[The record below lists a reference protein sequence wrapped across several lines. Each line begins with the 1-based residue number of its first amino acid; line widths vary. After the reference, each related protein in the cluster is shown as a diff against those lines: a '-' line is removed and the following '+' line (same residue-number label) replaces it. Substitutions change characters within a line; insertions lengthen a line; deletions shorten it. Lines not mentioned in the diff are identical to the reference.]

1 MNKISLEK
9 KGRLPLTSVLERNIQ
24 IELYRILQNL
34 VVKKFTFNDIEL
46 TGVKFEPTINGR
58 PDLVVEAID
67 KGKKLSLLVIETKKK
82 VPFIDRKFDPYSKD
96 VIRQASGYAVDLGAP
111 YFATCNGEVL
121 VLFDTFTAGVPL
133 PQRRLKHYKVSL
145 DEEFA
150 KTILEEVCRFRVGLG
165 KWLEL
170 DDVFLQRLRTFHTF
184 ITPFILEALNRQ
196 LNEDLKFKEE
206 YVVWLKSQLFE
217 YSPKMNETIAEQLAY
232 MLMNR
237 LTFYKT
243 LETQISDLPKLR
255 KVETEDPRVFAERL
269 RGLFDK
275 VCKDVDYE
283 AIFEPHT
290 ILDQIILPKK
300 LIYTLNDFIEELGTY
315 DLSKI
320 RSDVIGRV
328 YEELIPD
335 VERHRLGQYYTPPPI
350 VELITEMCIKSANDK
365 VLDPACGSGGFL
377 VKAYH
382 KLKDLKKK
390 ENPFA
395 DDDKLHEEIL
405 NQLYGIDINAF
416 PAQLSS
422 INLAVRNLK
431 VTSRNINLIVS
442 DFFKVK
448 PSIGIIPKDLDVV
461 LTNPPYTR
469 QEEMEYKDQIREEA
483 LTYSDGSKIPL
494 DARAG
499 IYAYFF
505 THSAKFMKNHGMMGQ
520 ITSDT
525 WLDVGFGVNL
535 KRFFL
540 EHFEIHAIIW
550 YDIRAF
556 EKALVGT
563 CIIILEKEEESK
575 ENRDNNTV
583 KFVRIKKTLPIEKI
597 VTIIGTAKKDF
608 EDEHIGITTQKQ
620 NKLEPQDKW
629 GIFLRSP
636 TIYLKILKNKKVT
649 KLGKIASIK
658 RGITSGA
665 NQFFYL
671 DKGKIRLWSLEKEYL
686 KPIVISPKEMK
697 IEVKPKDIDNWV
709 LSVHKPKE
717 ELSESNVLRYIQWG
731 EETETTIK
739 GGKKGGSVVKGFHNL
754 STVTSRKLWYDIG
767 KREPAPI
774 LRSRRIWEKCVYLL
788 NKSDALANDSLYEIR
803 PKNENDTLVLA
814 GILNSSFAALVS
826 ELEGRFY
833 GGGVLELEVYETKAM
848 TVIDPNKISDKE
860 RQRIESA
867 FSEVCEAQSKGD
879 EKLEQEAR
887 IELDNAVFDVLKL
900 KESERRQVYE
910 GLESLRR
917 MRLQRKEVD
926 VLVET
931 AEKWKPLKKPKK
943 EKKTKVEPSK
953 RLDTWIKR

>member
-1 MNKISLEK
+1 M
-9 KGRLPLTSVLERNIQ
+9 TSVLERNIQ
-24 IELYRILQNL
+24 IELYRIFQNL
-34 VVKKFTFNDIEL
+34 VAKKFSYNDVEF
-46 TGVKFEPTINGR
+46 TGVRFEPTIDGR

-67 KGKKLSLLVIETKKK
+67 KGKKMSLLVIETKRK
-82 VPFIDRKFDPYSKD
+82 VPFIDRKFDPYSID
-96 VIRQASGYAVDLGAP
+96 VIRQASSYAVELGAP

-133 PQRRLKHYKVSL
+133 PQRRLKHYKVSF

-150 KTILEEVCRFRVGLG
+150 KTLLEEVCQFRIGVG

-184 ITPFILEALNRQ
+184 ITPFVLESLNRQ
-196 LNEDLKFKEE
+196 LREDARFKEE
-206 YVVWLKSQLFE
+206 YVGWLRSQLFE
-217 YSPKMNETIAEQLAY
+217 YSPEMNERIAEQLAY

-243 LETQISDLPKLR
+243 LETQVPSLPKLT
-255 KVETEDPRVFAERL
+255 KIETEDPKVFSESL
-269 RGLFDK
+269 RAVFDK

-290 ILDQIILPKK
+290 VLDQILLPKK

-335 VERHRLGQYYTPPPI
+335 LERHRLGQYYTPPPI
-350 VELITEMCIKSANDK
+350 VELITEMCIRSPNDK

-395 DDDKLHEEIL
+395 DDAKLHEEIL
-405 NQLYGIDINAF
+405 NQLYGVDINPF

-431 VTSRNINLIVS
+431 VASRHINLVVS

-448 PSIGIIPKDLDVV
+448 PSLSVIPKDLDVV
-461 LTNPPYTR
+461 VTNPPYTR

-483 LTYSDGSKIPL
+483 LTYSDGSKIEL

-505 THSAKFMKNHGMMGQ
+505 THSAKFLKNHGMMGQ

-525 WLDVGFGVNL
+525 WLDVGFGEDL

-540 EHFEIHAIIW
+540 DHFKIHAVIW
-550 YDIRAF
+550 YDVRAF

-563 CIIILEKEEESK
+563 CITILEKEDKSK
-575 ENRDNNTV
+575 EDRDDNIV
-583 KFVRIKKTLPIEKI
+583 KFVRIKKAMPTEVLVRTIE
-597 VTIIGTAKKDF
+597 TAKEDF
-608 EDEHIGITTQKQ
+608 EDERIGITVKKQKELQ
-620 NKLEPQDKW
+620 PKDKW
-629 GIFLRSP
+629 GKFLRAP
-636 TIYLKILKNKKVT
+636 AIYFKIKENPKMA
-649 KLGKIASIK
+649 KLGELARVSYAIK
-658 RGITSGA
+658 TGA
-665 NQFFYL
+665 NEFFYL
-671 DKGKIRLWSLEKEYL
+671 DKEKVKLWGIEKKFLEPL
-686 KPIVISPKEMK
+686 ISSPKNIR
-697 IEVKPKDIDNWV
+697 IEIQPKDVNEWV
-709 LSVHKPKE
+709 LMVHEPKE
-717 ELSESNVLRYIQWG
+717 KLQDTNVIKYIEHG
-731 EETETTIK
+731 ENVEVRIK
-739 GGKKGGSVVKGFHNL
+739 GGKKGGTIVKGYHNL
-754 STVTSRKLWYDIG
+754 SSVKSRKTWYDLG
-767 KREPAPI
+767 EREPSP
-774 LRSRRIWEKCVYLL
+774 LLFSCRIWERCIFAV
-788 NKSDALANDSLYEIR
+788 NKAKAQADKAFYEIR
-803 PKNENDTLVLA
+803 PKKIEHINVLA
-814 GILNSSFAALVS
+814 GVLNSSLTALLA
-826 ELEGRFY
+826 ELHGRFY
-833 GGGVLELEVYETKAM
+833 GGGVLELEIYECKDLP
-848 TVIDPNKISDKE
+848 ILNPEKLSEKE
-860 RQRIESA
+860 RRKIEDA
-867 FSEVCEAQSKGD
+867 FSKVCEAQNKGD

-887 IELDNAVFDVLKL
+887 RELDNAIFDVLKL
-900 KESERRQVYE
+900 KENERKQVYE
-910 GLESLRR
+910 GLDLLRR

-926 VLVET
+926 ILVET
-931 AEKWKPLKKPKK
+931 AEKWKPHKKPKK
-943 EKKTKVEPSK
+943 EKRMKVEPSK
-953 RLDTWIKR
+953 RLDKWIKGTD

>member
-1 MNKISLEK
+1 M
-9 KGRLPLTSVLERNIQ
+9 TSVLERNIQ
-24 IELYRILQNL
+24 IELYRVLQNL
-34 VVKKFTFNDIEL
+34 VAKKFSYNDVEFV
-46 TGVKFEPTINGR
+46 GVRFEPTINGR

-67 KGKKLSLLVIETKKK
+67 KGKKMSLLVIETKRK

-133 PQRRLKHYKVSL
+133 PQRRLKHYKVSF

-150 KTILEEVCRFRVGLG
+150 KSFLEEVCRFRIGLG

-184 ITPFILEALNRQ
+184 ITPYLLDSLKRQ

-217 YSPKMNETIAEQLAY
+217 YSPERNESIAEQLAY

-243 LETQISDLPKLR
+243 VETQISSLPKLH
-255 KVETEDPRVFAERL
+255 KIETEDPKVFSQKL
-269 RGLFDK
+269 RELFDK
-275 VCKDVDYE
+275 ICKDVDYE

-290 ILDQIILPKK
+290 VLDKLLLPKT

-350 VELITEMCIKSANDK
+350 IELITEMCIKSPNDK

-395 DDDKLHEEIL
+395 DDDKLHEELL
-405 NQLYGIDINAF
+405 NQLYGIDINPF

-431 VTSRNINLIVS
+431 VTSRNINLVVS

-448 PSIGIIPKDLDVV
+448 PSTGIIPKEFDVV
-461 LTNPPYTR
+461 VTNPPYTR

-505 THSAKFMKNHGMMGQ
+505 TQSARFMKNHGMMGQ

-525 WLDVGFGVNL
+525 WLDVGFGEDI

-540 EHFEIHAIIW
+540 EHFKIHAIIW

-563 CIIILEKEEESK
+563 CITILKKEEESK
-575 ENRDNNTV
+575 ENRDNNIV
-583 KFVRIKKTLPIEKI
+583 KFVRIKKALPIEKI
-597 VTIIGTAKKDF
+597 VTIIENTKKDF
-608 EDEHIGITTQKQ
+608 EDEHIGITIKKQ
-620 NKLEPQDKW
+620 SELEPQDKW
-629 GIFLRSP
+629 GIFLRAP
-636 TIYLKILKNKKVT
+636 TIYLKILKNKKIT
-649 KLGKIASIK
+649 TLGKTVSVK

-671 DKGKIRLWSLEKEYL
+671 DKEKIRLWSLEKGYL
-686 KPIVISPKEMK
+686 KPIIISPKEMK
-697 IEVKPKDIDNWV
+697 IEVRLHDIDSWV

-717 ELSESNVLRYIQWG
+717 DLSKEKSNVLKYIQWG
-731 EETETTIK
+731 EEVETTIK

-767 KREPAPI
+767 KRESAPI
-774 LRSRRIWEKCVYLL
+774 LRSRRIWERCVYLL
-788 NKSDALANDSLYEIR
+788 NRADALANDSLYEIR

-848 TVIDPNKISDKE
+848 TVLDPSKISDKE
-860 RQRIESA
+860 RQGIESA
-867 FSEVCEAQSKGD
+867 FSRVCEAQNKGD
-879 EKLEQEAR
+879 EKLEQVAR
-887 IELDNAVFDVLKL
+887 IELDKAVFDALKL
-900 KESERRQVYE
+900 TESERKQVYE
-910 GLESLRR
+910 GLESLRS
-917 MRLQRKEVD
+917 MRLQRKDVN

-931 AEKWKPLKKPKK
+931 AEKWKPHKKPKK
-943 EKKTKVEPSK
+943 EKRVKLEPSK
-953 RLDTWIKR
+953 RLDRWMKRKNPSM

>member
-1 MNKISLEK
+1 M
-9 KGRLPLTSVLERNIQ
+9 TSVLERNIQ
-24 IELYRILQNL
+24 IELYRVLQNL
-34 VVKKFTFNDIEL
+34 VAKKFSYNDVEFV
-46 TGVKFEPTINGR
+46 GVRFEPTINGR

-67 KGKKLSLLVIETKKK
+67 KGKKMSLLVIETKRK

-133 PQRRLKHYKVSL
+133 PQRRLKHYKVSF

-150 KTILEEVCRFRVGLG
+150 KSFLEEVCRFRIGLG

-184 ITPFILEALNRQ
+184 ITPYLLDSLKRQ

-217 YSPKMNETIAEQLAY
+217 YSPERNESIAEQLAY

-243 LETQISDLPKLR
+243 VETQISSLPKLH
-255 KVETEDPRVFAERL
+255 KIETEDPKVFSQKL
-269 RGLFDK
+269 RELFDK
-275 VCKDVDYE
+275 ICKDVDYE

-290 ILDQIILPKK
+290 VLDKLLLPKT

-350 VELITEMCIKSANDK
+350 IELITEMCIKSPNDK

-395 DDDKLHEEIL
+395 DDDKLHEELL
-405 NQLYGIDINAF
+405 NQLYGIDINPF

-431 VTSRNINLIVS
+431 VTSRNINLVVS

-448 PSIGIIPKDLDVV
+448 PSTGIIPKEFDVV
-461 LTNPPYTR
+461 VTNPPYTR

-505 THSAKFMKNHGMMGQ
+505 TQSARFMKNHGMMGQ

-525 WLDVGFGVNL
+525 WLDVGFGEDI

-540 EHFEIHAIIW
+540 EHFKIHAIIW

-563 CIIILEKEEESK
+563 CITILKKEEESK
-575 ENRDNNTV
+575 ENRDNNIV
-583 KFVRIKKTLPIEKI
+583 KFVRIKKALPIEKI
-597 VTIIGTAKKDF
+597 VTIIENTKKDF
-608 EDEHIGITTQKQ
+608 EDEHIGITIKKQ
-620 NKLEPQDKW
+620 SELEPQDKW
-629 GIFLRSP
+629 GIFLRAP
-636 TIYLKILKNKKVT
+636 TIYLKILKNKKIT
-649 KLGKIASIK
+649 TLGKTASVK

-671 DKGKIRLWSLEKEYL
+671 DKEKIRLWSLEKGYL
-686 KPIVISPKEMK
+686 KPIIISPKEMK
-697 IEVKPKDIDNWV
+697 IEVRLHDIDSWV

-717 ELSESNVLRYIQWG
+717 DLSKEKSNVLKYIQWG
-731 EETETTIK
+731 EEVETTIK

-767 KREPAPI
+767 KRESAPI
-774 LRSRRIWEKCVYLL
+774 LRSRRIWERCVYLL
-788 NKSDALANDSLYEIR
+788 NRADALANDSLYEIR

-848 TVIDPNKISDKE
+848 TVLDPSKISDKE
-860 RQRIESA
+860 RQGIESA
-867 FSEVCEAQSKGD
+867 FSRVCEAQNKGD
-879 EKLEQEAR
+879 EKLEQVAR
-887 IELDNAVFDVLKL
+887 IELDKAVFDALKL
-900 KESERRQVYE
+900 TESERKQVYE
-910 GLESLRR
+910 GLESLRS
-917 MRLQRKEVD
+917 MRLQRKDVN

-931 AEKWKPLKKPKK
+931 AEKWKPHKKPKK
-943 EKKTKVEPSK
+943 EKRVKLEPSK
-953 RLDTWIKR
+953 RLDRWMKRKNPSM

>member
-1 MNKISLEK
+1 
-9 KGRLPLTSVLERNIQ
+9 VLERNIQ
-24 IELYRILQNL
+24 VELYRILQNL
-34 VVKKFTFNDIEL
+34 IKNKFSFNDIEF
-46 TGVKFEPTINGR
+46 VDVRFEPTINGR

-67 KGKKLSLLVIETKKK
+67 KGKRLSLLVIETKRK
-82 VPFIDRKFDPYSKD
+82 VPFVDRKFDPYSKD

-111 YFATCNGEVL
+111 YFATCNGEAL

-133 PQRRLKHYKVSL
+133 PQRRLKHYKVSF

-150 KTILEEVCRFRVGLG
+150 KTLLEEVCRFRIGVG

-184 ITPFILEALNRQ
+184 ITPFILESLNRQ
-196 LNEDLKFKEE
+196 LRENVKFKEE
-206 YVVWLKSQLFE
+206 YVGWLRSQLFE
-217 YSPKMNETIAEQLAY
+217 YSPEMNERIAEQLAY

-243 LETQISDLPKLR
+243 LETQIPYLPKLT
-255 KVETEDPRVFAERL
+255 KIETEDSKAFSERL
-269 RGLFDK
+269 REVFDK

-290 ILDQIILPKK
+290 VLDQILLPKK

-350 VELITEMCIKSANDK
+350 VELITEICIKSPNDR

-382 KLKDLKKK
+382 KLNDLKRK

-395 DDDKLHEEIL
+395 DDAKLHEEIL
-405 NQLYGIDINAF
+405 NQLYGIDINPF

-431 VTSRNINLIVS
+431 VASRHINLVVS

-448 PSIGIIPKDLDVV
+448 PSMSIIPKDLDVV
-461 LTNPPYTR
+461 VTNPPYTR

-483 LTYSDGSKIPL
+483 LTYSDDSKIRL

-505 THSAKFMKNHGMMGQ
+505 THSAKFLKNHGMMGQ

-525 WLDVGFGVNL
+525 WLDVGFGEDL

-540 EHFEIHAIIW
+540 EHFKIHAIIW
-550 YDIRAF
+550 YDVRAF

-563 CIIILEKEEESK
+563 CITILEKEDESK
-575 ENRDNNTV
+575 EDRDNSIV
-583 KFVRIKKTLPIEKI
+583 KFVRIKKAMPTEELVRTIE
-597 VTIIGTAKKDF
+597 TADEDF
-608 EDEHIGITTQKQ
+608 EDERIGITVKKQKE
-620 NKLEPQDKW
+620 LEPKDKW
-629 GIFLRSP
+629 GKFLRAP
-636 TIYLKILKNKKVT
+636 TIYF
-649 KLGKIASIK
+649 KLLSNPRIIKFREIADIK
-658 RGITSGA
+658 RGYTTGA
-665 NQFFYL
+665 NEFFYL
-671 DKGKIRLWSLEKEYL
+671 DKEKIKLWGVEKQFLES
-686 KPIVISPKEMK
+686 IVTSPKSIK
-697 IEVKPKDIDNWV
+697 IELRSKDISDWLLMVN
-709 LSVHKPKE
+709 SPKE
-717 ELSESNVLRYIQWG
+717 ELSNQNVLKYIEHG
-731 EETETTIK
+731 ENVEVRVRGGKDKGKAIK
-739 GGKKGGSVVKGFHNL
+739 GYPNL
-754 STVTSRKLWYDIG
+754 STMKARRIWYSLTR
-767 KREPAPI
+767 REPAP
-774 LRSRRIWEKCVYLL
+774 LLLSCKIWERFIVAL
-788 NKSDALANDSLYEIR
+788 NQAKAQADKAFYEIR
-803 PKNENDTLVLA
+803 PKNTKHINVLA
-814 GILNSSFAALVS
+814 GILNSSLTALLA
-826 ELEGRFY
+826 ELHGRFY
-833 GGGVLELEVYETKAM
+833 GGGVLELEIYECKDLP
-848 TVIDPNKISDKE
+848 ILNPEKLSEKE
-860 RQRIESA
+860 RRRIEDT
-867 FSEVCEAQSKGD
+867 FSKVCEAQSKGD
-879 EKLEQEAR
+879 EKSELEAR
-887 IELDNAVFDVLKL
+887 AELDNTVFDVLKL
-900 KESERRQVYE
+900 KQNERKQVYE
-910 GLESLRR
+910 GLDLLRR

-931 AEKWKPLKKPKK
+931 AEKWKPHKKSKK
-943 EKKTKVEPSK
+943 EKRIKAEPSK
-953 RLDTWIKR
+953 RLNTWIKK

>member
-1 MNKISLEK
+1 VLEK
-9 KGRLPLTSVLERNIQ
+9 NIQ
-24 IELYRILQNL
+24 VELYRVLQNL
-34 VVKKFTFNDIEL
+34 VAKKFSYNDIEFV
-46 TGVKFEPTINGR
+46 GVRFEPTINGR

-67 KGKKLSLLVIETKKK
+67 KGKKMSLLVIETKRK

-133 PQRRLKHYKVSL
+133 PQRKLKHYKVSF

-150 KTILEEVCRFRVGLG
+150 KTLLEEVCRFRIGVG

-184 ITPFILEALNRQ
+184 ITPFVLESLNRQ
-196 LNEDLKFKEE
+196 LREDARFKEE
-206 YVVWLKSQLFE
+206 YMRWLRSQLFE
-217 YSPKMNETIAEQLAY
+217 YSPEMNERIAEQLAY

-243 LETQISDLPKLR
+243 LETQIPSLPKLT
-255 KVETEDPRVFAERL
+255 KIETEDPKVFSESL
-269 RGLFDK
+269 REVFDK

-290 ILDQIILPKK
+290 ILDQILLPKR

-350 VELITEMCIKSANDK
+350 VELITEMCIKSPNDR

-390 ENPFA
+390 ENPFT
-395 DDDKLHEEIL
+395 DDARLHEEIL
-405 NQLYGIDINAF
+405 NQLYGVDINPF

-431 VTSRNINLIVS
+431 VASRHINLVVS

-448 PSIGIIPKDLDVV
+448 PSASVIPKDLDVV
-461 LTNPPYTR
+461 VTNPPYTR

-483 LTYSDGSKIPL
+483 LTYSDGSKVQL

-505 THSAKFMKNHGMMGQ
+505 THSTKFLKNHGMMGQ

-525 WLDVGFGVNL
+525 WLDVGFGEDL
-535 KRFFL
+535 KQFFL
-540 EHFEIHAIIW
+540 DHFKIQAIIW
-550 YDIRAF
+550 YDVRAF

-563 CIIILEKEEESK
+563 CITILEKEDKSK
-575 ENRDNNTV
+575 EDRDDNIV
-583 KFVRIKKTLPIEKI
+583 KFVRIKKAMPTEELVRTIE
-597 VTIIGTAKKDF
+597 TAKEDF
-608 EDEHIGITTQKQ
+608 EDERIGITLKNQKE
-620 NKLEPQDKW
+620 LEPKDKW
-629 GIFLRSP
+629 GKFLRAP
-636 TIYLKILKNKKVT
+636 TIFF
-649 KLGKIASIK
+649 KLLSNPKMVKFREVADIK
-658 RGITSGA
+658 RGYTTGA
-665 NQFFYL
+665 NEFFYL
-671 DKGKIRLWSLEKEYL
+671 DKEKIRLWGIEKQFLE
-686 KPIVISPKEMK
+686 PAVTSPKNIK
-697 IEVKPKDIDNWV
+697 IELRSKDISDWLLMVN
-709 LSVHKPKE
+709 LPKE
-717 ELSESNVLRYIQWG
+717 RLSNQNVLKYIEHG
-731 EETETTIK
+731 ENVEVRVRGGRDKGKAIK
-739 GGKKGGSVVKGFHNL
+739 GYPNL
-754 STVTSRKLWYDIG
+754 STLKARSIWYSLAQ
-767 KREPAPI
+767 REPAP
-774 LRSRRIWEKCVYLL
+774 LLFSCKIWERLIVAVNEAKAQAD
-788 NKSDALANDSLYEIR
+788 KAFYEIR
-803 PKNENDTLVLA
+803 PRDINDIYVLA
-814 GILNSSFAALVS
+814 GILNSSLTALLA
-826 ELEGRFY
+826 ELHGRFY
-833 GGGVLELEVYETKAM
+833 GGGVLELEIYECK
-848 TVIDPNKISDKE
+848 VLPVLDPKRLSKKE
-860 RQRIESA
+860 RQRIETT
-867 FSEVCEAQSKGD
+867 FSKVCEAQSEGD
-879 EKLEQEAR
+879 EKSEQEAR
-887 IELDNAVFDVLKL
+887 MELDNAVFDVLKL
-900 KESERRQVYE
+900 KENERKQVYE
-910 GLESLRR
+910 GLDLLRR

-931 AEKWKPLKKPKK
+931 AEKWKPRKRAKRGKSSDI
-943 EKKTKVEPSK
+943 EPSK
-953 RLDTWIKR
+953 RLDVWMKG

>member
-1 MNKISLEK
+1 MVS
-9 KGRLPLTSVLERNIQ
+9 TSVSERNIQ
-24 IELYRILQNL
+24 IELYRILQNIIA
-34 VVKKFTFNDIEL
+34 KKFSVNNIEF
-46 TGVKFEPTINGR
+46 TGIRYEPTINGR

-67 KGKKLSLLVIETKKK
+67 KGKKLSLLVIETKRK

-96 VIRQASGYAVDLGAP
+96 VIKQASGYAVDLGAP
-111 YFATCNGEVL
+111 YFATCNGDVL

-133 PQRRLKHYKVSL
+133 PQRRLKHYKVTF

-150 KTILEEVCRFRVGLG
+150 KALLEEVCQFRIGVG

-184 ITPFILEALNRQ
+184 ITPFVLESLNRQ
-196 LNEDLKFKEE
+196 LRENIRFKEE
-206 YVVWLKSQLFE
+206 YVKWLRSQLFE
-217 YSPKMNETIAEQLAY
+217 YSSEMNERIAEQLAY

-243 LETQISDLPKLR
+243 LETQISSLPKLTR
-255 KVETEDPRVFAERL
+255 IETEDPKVFSERL
-269 RGLFDK
+269 RAIFEK
-275 VCKDVDYE
+275 VVKDVDYE
-283 AIFEPHT
+283 AIFEPHA
-290 ILDQIILPKK
+290 ILDKFLLPKT
-300 LIYTLNDFIEELGTY
+300 LIYTLNDFIDELGTY
-315 DLSKI
+315 DLAKI

-328 YEELIPD
+328 YEELIPE
-335 VERHRLGQYYTPPPI
+335 VERHKLGQYYTPPPI
-350 VELITEMCIKSANDK
+350 IELITEMCIKSPDDK

-377 VKAYH
+377 VKAYL

-395 DDDKLHEEIL
+395 EDDKLHEEIL
-405 NQLYGIDINAF
+405 NQLYGIDINPF

-431 VTSRNINLIVS
+431 VTSRNINLVVS

-448 PSIGIIPKDLDVV
+448 PSIGIVPKELDAVV
-461 LTNPPYTR
+461 TNPPYTR

-505 THSAKFMKNHGMMGQ
+505 TQSAKFMKNHGMMGQ

-525 WLDVGFGVNL
+525 WLDVGFGEDL

-540 EHFEIHAIIW
+540 EHFKIHAIVW

-556 EKALVGT
+556 ESALVGT
-563 CIIILEKEEESK
+563 CITILEKEEKSK
-575 ENRDNNTV
+575 ENRDSNDV
-583 KFVRIKKTLPIEKI
+583 KFVRIKKSMPIEKI
-597 VTIIGTAKKDF
+597 VSTIEDTKKDF
-608 EDEHIGITTQKQ
+608 ENELLGITLKKQ
-620 NKLEPQDKW
+620 SELEPKDKW
-629 GIFLRSP
+629 GIFLRAS
-636 TIYLKILKNKKVT
+636 TIYFKILRNKKVT

-671 DKGKIRLWSLEKEYL
+671 DKEKIKLWSLEKEYL

-697 IEVKPKDIDNWV
+697 IEVKLQDIDGWV

-717 ELSESNVLRYIQWG
+717 DLAKEGANVLKYIQWG
-731 EETETTIK
+731 EEAETTIK
-739 GGKKGGSVVKGFHNL
+739 GGKKGGSTVKGFHNL

-774 LRSRRIWEKCVYLL
+774 LRSRRIWERCVYLL
-788 NKSDALANDSLYEIR
+788 NKTNALANDSLYEIR
-803 PKNENDTLVLA
+803 PKNEKDTYVLA
-814 GILNSSFAALVS
+814 GILNSSFAALIS

-848 TVIDPNKISDKE
+848 TVIDPDRISDNE

-867 FSEVCEAQSKGD
+867 FFKVCEAQNKGN
-879 EKLEQEAR
+879 ERMEQAASM
-887 IELDNAVFDVLKL
+887 ELDNAVFDVLKL
-900 KESERRQVYE
+900 KEEERQQVFE
-910 GLESLRR
+910 GLFSLRN
-917 MRLQRKEVD
+917 MRLQRKGVN

-931 AEKWKPLKKPKK
+931 AEKWKPHKKPKK
-943 EKKTKVEPSK
+943 EKIAKLDPSK
-953 RLDTWIKR
+953 RLDLWTRDGLIN

>member
-1 MNKISLEK
+1 
-9 KGRLPLTSVLERNIQ
+9 LTSVLERNIQ
-24 IELYRILQNL
+24 IELYRIFQNL
-34 VVKKFTFNDIEL
+34 VAKKFSYNDVEF
-46 TGVKFEPTINGR
+46 TGVRFEPTIDGR

-67 KGKKLSLLVIETKKK
+67 KGKKMSLLVIETKRK
-82 VPFIDRKFDPYSKD
+82 VPFIDRKFDPYSID
-96 VIRQASGYAVDLGAP
+96 VIRQASSYAVELGAP

-133 PQRRLKHYKVSL
+133 PQRRLKHYKVSF

-150 KTILEEVCRFRVGLG
+150 KTLLEEVCQFRIGVG

-184 ITPFILEALNRQ
+184 ITPFVLESLNRQ
-196 LNEDLKFKEE
+196 LREDARFKEE
-206 YVVWLKSQLFE
+206 YVGWLRSQLFE
-217 YSPKMNETIAEQLAY
+217 YSPEMNERIAEQLAY

-243 LETQISDLPKLR
+243 LETQVPSLPKLT
-255 KVETEDPRVFAERL
+255 KIETEDPKVFSESL
-269 RGLFDK
+269 RAVFDK

-290 ILDQIILPKK
+290 VLDQILLPKK

-335 VERHRLGQYYTPPPI
+335 LERHRLGQYYTPPPI
-350 VELITEMCIKSANDK
+350 VELITEMCIRSPNDK

-395 DDDKLHEEIL
+395 DDAKLHEEIL
-405 NQLYGIDINAF
+405 NQLYGVDINPF

-431 VTSRNINLIVS
+431 VASRHINLVVS

-448 PSIGIIPKDLDVV
+448 PSLSVIPKDLDVV
-461 LTNPPYTR
+461 VTNPPYTR

-483 LTYSDGSKIPL
+483 LTYSDGSKIEL

-505 THSAKFMKNHGMMGQ
+505 THSAKFLKNHGMMGQ

-525 WLDVGFGVNL
+525 WLDVGFGEDL

-540 EHFEIHAIIW
+540 DHFKIHAVIW
-550 YDIRAF
+550 YDVRAF

-563 CIIILEKEEESK
+563 CITILEKEDKSK
-575 ENRDNNTV
+575 EDRDDNIV
-583 KFVRIKKTLPIEKI
+583 KFVRIKKAMPTEVLVRTIE
-597 VTIIGTAKKDF
+597 TAKEDF
-608 EDEHIGITTQKQ
+608 EDERIGITVKKQKELQ
-620 NKLEPQDKW
+620 PKDKW
-629 GIFLRSP
+629 GKFLRAP
-636 TIYLKILKNKKVT
+636 AIYFKIKENPKMA
-649 KLGKIASIK
+649 KLGELARVSYAIK
-658 RGITSGA
+658 TGA
-665 NQFFYL
+665 NEFFYL
-671 DKGKIRLWSLEKEYL
+671 DKEKVKLWGIEKKFLEPL
-686 KPIVISPKEMK
+686 ISSPKNIR
-697 IEVKPKDIDNWV
+697 IEIQPKDVNEWV
-709 LSVHKPKE
+709 LMVHEPKE
-717 ELSESNVLRYIQWG
+717 KLQDTNVIKYIEHG
-731 EETETTIK
+731 ENVEVRIK
-739 GGKKGGSVVKGFHNL
+739 GGKKGGTIVKGYHNL
-754 STVTSRKLWYDIG
+754 SSVKSRKTWYDLG
-767 KREPAPI
+767 EREPSP
-774 LRSRRIWEKCVYLL
+774 LLFSCRIWERCIFAV
-788 NKSDALANDSLYEIR
+788 NKAKAQADKAFYEIR
-803 PKNENDTLVLA
+803 PKKIEHINVLA
-814 GILNSSFAALVS
+814 GVLNSSLTALLA
-826 ELEGRFY
+826 ELHGRFY
-833 GGGVLELEVYETKAM
+833 GGGVLELEIYECKDLP
-848 TVIDPNKISDKE
+848 ILNPEKLSEKE
-860 RQRIESA
+860 RRKIEDA
-867 FSEVCEAQSKGD
+867 FSKVCEAQNKGD

-887 IELDNAVFDVLKL
+887 RELDNAIFDVLKL
-900 KESERRQVYE
+900 KENERKQVYE
-910 GLESLRR
+910 GLDLLRR

-926 VLVET
+926 ILVET
-931 AEKWKPLKKPKK
+931 AEKWKPHKKPKK
-943 EKKTKVEPSK
+943 EKRMKVEPSK
-953 RLDTWIKR
+953 RLDKWIKGTD